1 MTISAY
7 PLAWPTGW
15 PRTPSYRRKSASF
28 GKGDSTYRDGV
39 RYTSRRALT
48 VFDGVERVLVELSRM
63 GIDRQDVVISTNVP
77 TRLDGLPRSGEARPE
92 DPGVAV
98 YWQEAIGA
106 RRVMAI
112 DIYTEV
118 ADNLAAVAATLEAMR
133 AIERHGGAQILE
145 RAFTGFAALPE
156 PGKSKHWRDIF
167 GFGTLAAT
175 RKDVDLV
182 YRRLASAAHPD
193 RGGTNEQMA
202 ELNRARDQA
211 YEECA

>member
-1 MTISAY
+1 MTYVFSA
-7 PLAWPTGW
+7 
-15 PRTPSYRRKSASF
+15 
-28 GKGDSTYRDGV
+28 
-39 RYTSRRALT
+39 
-48 VFDGVERVLVELSRM
+48 
-63 GIDRQDVVISTNVP
+63 
-77 TRLDGLPRSGEARPE
+77 
-92 DPGVAV
+92 PG
-98 YWQEAIGA
+98 AILG
-106 RRVMAI
+106 
-112 DIYTEV
+112 
-118 ADNLAAVAATLEAMR
+118 
-133 AIERHGGAQILE
+133 
-145 RAFTGFAALPE
+145 AFTGFAALPE